1 MAGSTSNTSY
11 GIINDAMVDAGYLQ
25 EGAQANSEQ
34 LATYMRRLCDII
46 NLCQTQGLK
55 LFLQELVNIPLTVGQ
70 VQYVLGPAGPAVTMN
85 KPQRVLQAY
94 VTDTSN
100 VRRPLTVLSRDEF
113 TRLSQITGNNGTI
126 NSYFTDKQAEV
137 LNVNFWNPPDSTE
150 VLNTAT
156 VLLQVMAP
164 NPINL
169 EADTTFPQEWR
180 IYLRWALADD
190 ICTGQPQAI
199 MDRCQQRA
207 TAYRQMLEDWDVE
220 DAPTFMNMD
229 QRFYQGSQRF
239 S

>member
-1 MAGSTSNTSY
+1 MASIASNTSY

-25 EGAQANSEQ
+25 EGTQANSEQ
-34 LATYMRRLCDII
+34 LATYMRRLVDII

-55 LFLQELVNIPLTVGQ
+55 LFLQELVNVPLVVGQ
-70 VQYVLGPAGPAVTMN
+70 VQYVLGPAGPAVTMA

-100 VRRPLTVLSRDEF
+100 IRRPLTVLSRDEF

-126 NSYFTDKQAEV
+126 NSYFVDKQAEQ

-156 VLLQVMAP
+156 ALVQVMAP

-169 EADTTFPQEWR
+169 EADTMFPQEWR

-190 ICTGQPQAI
+190 IATGQPQAI

-207 TAYRQMLEDWDVE
+207 IAYRQALEDWDVE

>member
-1 MAGSTSNTSY
+1 MSGSTSNTSY

-25 EGAQANSEQ
+25 EGSEANSEQ

-46 NLCQTQGLK
+46 NLWQTQGLK
-55 LFLQELVNIPLTVGQ
+55 LFLQELVNVPLVVGQ

-94 VTDTSN
+94 VTDTTN

-126 NSYFTDKQAEV
+126 SSYFTDKQAEV
-137 LNVNFWNPPDSTE
+137 LNVNFWNPPDATE
-150 VLNTAT
+150 VNNTAT
-156 VLLQVMAP
+156 VLVQVMAN

-169 EADTTFPQEWR
+169 EADTLFPQEWR
-180 IYLRWALADD
+180 IALRWGLADD

-199 MDRCQQRA
+199 MDRCMQRA
-207 TAYRQMLEDWDVE
+207 LAYRQMLEDWDVE
-220 DAPTFMNMD
+220 DAPTSFGMD
-229 QRFYQGSQRF
+229 SRFYQGSGRF

>member
-1 MAGSTSNTSY
+1 MSGSTSNTSY

-25 EGAQANSEQ
+25 EGSEANSEQ

-46 NLCQTQGLK
+46 NLWQTQGLK
-55 LFLQELVNIPLTVGQ
+55 LFLQELVNVPLVVGQ

-94 VTDTSN
+94 VTDTTN
-100 VRRPLTVLSRDEF
+100 IRRPLTVLSRDEF

-126 NSYFTDKQAEV
+126 SSYFTDKQAEV
-137 LNVNFWNPPDSTE
+137 LNVNFWNPPDVTE
-150 VLNTAT
+150 VNNTAT
-156 VLLQVMAP
+156 VLVQVMAN

-169 EADTTFPQEWR
+169 EADTLFPQEWR
-180 IYLRWALADD
+180 IALRWGLADD

-199 MDRCQQRA
+199 MDRCMQRA
-207 TAYRQMLEDWDVE
+207 LAYRQMLEDWDVE
-220 DAPTFMNMD
+220 DAPTSFGMD
-229 QRFYQGSQRF
+229 SRFYQGSGRF

>member
-1 MAGSTSNTSY
+1 MAGATSNTSY

-25 EGAQANSEQ
+25 EGSQANSEQ
-34 LATYMRRLCDII
+34 LATYMRRLMDII

-55 LFLQELVNIPLTVGQ
+55 LFLQELVNIPLVVGQ
-70 VQYVLGPAGPAVTMN
+70 VQYVLGPSGPAVTMN

-100 VRRPLTVLSRDEF
+100 IRRPLTVLSRDEF
-113 TRLSQITGNNGTI
+113 TRLSQISGNNGTI

-156 VLLQVMAP
+156 VLVQVMAP

-169 EADTTFPQEWR
+169 EADTLFPQEWR

-207 TAYRQMLEDWDVE
+207 VAYRQMLEDWDVE
-220 DAPTFMNMD
+220 DAPTYMNMD
-229 QRFYQGSQRF
+229 SRFYQGSQRF

>member
-1 MAGSTSNTSY
+1 MPNSTSNTPY

-55 LFLQELVNIPLTVGQ
+55 LFLQELVNIPLQVNQ
-70 VQYVLGPAGPAVTMN
+70 VQYVLGPAGPDVVMS

-100 VRRPLTVLSRDEF
+100 IRRPLVCISRDEF
-113 TRLSQITGNNGTI
+113 TRLSQLVGNSGTI
-126 NSYFTDKQAEV
+126 SSYFVDKQAEQ
-137 LNVNFWNPPDSTE
+137 LNVNFWNAPNSTE

-156 VLLQVMAP
+156 VLVQVEAP

-169 EADTTFPQEWR
+169 EADVQFPQEWR

-199 MDRCQQRA
+199 MDRCQARA
-207 TAYRQMLEDWDVE
+207 TAYREMLENWDVE
-220 DAPTFMNMD
+220 DAATYLNMD
-229 QRFYQGSQRF
+229 QRFYQGSGRF
-239 S
+239 V

>member
-1 MAGSTSNTSY
+1 MAGATSNTSY

-25 EGAQANSEQ
+25 EGSQANSEQ
-34 LATYMRRLCDII
+34 LATYMRRLMDII

-55 LFLQELVNIPLTVGQ
+55 LFLQELVNIPLVVGQ
-70 VQYVLGPAGPAVTMN
+70 VQYVLGPSGPAVTMN

-100 VRRPLTVLSRDEF
+100 IRRPLTVLSRDEF
-113 TRLSQITGNNGTI
+113 TRLSQISGNNGTI

-156 VLLQVMAP
+156 VLVQIMAP

-169 EADTTFPQEWR
+169 EADTLFPQEWR

-207 TAYRQMLEDWDVE
+207 VAYRQMLEDWDVE
-220 DAPTFMNMD
+220 DAPTYMNMD
-229 QRFYQGSQRF
+229 SRFYQGSQRF